1 MILYSIV
8 VPALN
13 EAATLPTLFLRLQ
26 AVMQTLCCDSW
37 EVLIVDDG
45 STDETW
51 SVIQRLA
58 GERREVRGLRLSR
71 NFGHHVA
78 ISAGLD
84 ASIGERVVVM
94 DADLQHRP
102 EDLSRFAAALDEGA
116 DVAYGVAQERAHGY
130 WKRLSSRTFLSLI
143 NRYGDAAIELNSSLF
158 RMMRRP
164 VVEAINKCRERN
176 RYVVGLM
183 SWVGFKQV
191 GVPITYDSRLA
202 GFAKYSFIKSLRLAF
217 ITIVSFSTVPLRLA
231 TFLGLLFSILSFA
244 LAVQVMIQRLFFY
257 VSTPGYTSLLAGMML
272 LGGVILLVLGI
283 MGEYIGH
290 LVSEVKGRPLYVLKE
305 VAQRPHRDQGD

>member
-1 MILYSIV
+1 MIAYSVV

-13 EAATLPTLFLRLQ
+13 EATTLPSLFCRLQ
-26 AVMQTLCCDSW
+26 PIMQQLCGNSW
-37 EVLIVDDG
+37 EILIVDDG
-45 STDETW
+45 STDDTW
-51 SVIQRLA
+51 SVIQSLA
-58 GERREVRGLRLSR
+58 NEHAGVRGIRLSR
-71 NFGHHVA
+71 NFGHHIA

-84 ASIGERVVVM
+84 ASVGERVVVM

-102 EDLSRFAAALDEGA
+102 EDLPRFAAALDDGA
-116 DVAYGVAQERAHGY
+116 DVAYGIAAERAHGY
-130 WKRLSSRTFLSLI
+130 WKRMFSRAFLSVV

-183 SWVGFKQV
+183 SWVGFRQV
-191 GVPITYDSRLA
+191 GIPITYDPRLG
-202 GFAKYSFIKSLRLAF
+202 GFPKYSFVKSVKLAF
-217 ITIVSFSTVPLRLA
+217 ITVISFSTVPLRLA
-231 TFLGLLFSILSFA
+231 TFLGLMFSALSFT
-244 LAVQVMIQRLFFY
+244 LAIQVMIQRIFFS

-272 LGGVILLVLGI
+272 LGGAILLVLGI

-290 LVSEVKGRPLYVLKE
+290 LIGEVKGRPLYVIRE
-305 VAQRPHRDQGD
+305 VSPKSYRAQK